1 MIYPWHRTKILI
13 TSKKKNLL
21 GVLYVRWL
29 KCNMERRVE
38 KKVQMT
44 WENNKF
50 SIKYFTVRICFGEPV
65 FSSCQVVGAWG
76 IDVECLLQSYRAK
89 DARLIFFVMLL
100 AETLITLKQLSVYEC
115 IYMCSCACVFSCIF
129 IADCFLFLSHFL
141 STTMPPDLPHQR
153 IIFKLRSS
161 VSWRRPLMC
170 PWAFST
176 QPKSHRRTHTD
187 NSTTLHGMAF
197 GRSL

>member
-1 MIYPWHRTKILI
+1 MIYPQHRTKILI
-13 TSKKKNLL
+13 TSKKKKLL

-115 IYMCSCACVFSCIF
+115 IYVFLCMCVFMHFHCWLLPLSKSLPLDHNASRFAPSKNHLQTEELCKLEK
-129 IADCFLFLSHFL
+129 ATDVSLGFLH
-141 STTMPPDLPHQR
+141 ST
-153 IIFKLRSS
+153 
-161 VSWRRPLMC
+161 
-170 PWAFST
+170 
-176 QPKSHRRTHTD
+176 
-187 NSTTLHGMAF
+187 
-197 GRSL
+197 

>member
-1 MIYPWHRTKILI
+1 MIYSWHRTK
-13 TSKKKNLL
+13 
-21 GVLYVRWL
+21 VLYVRWL

-65 FSSCQVVGAWG
+65 FSSCQVVGVWG
-76 IDVECLLQSYRAK
+76 IDVECLLQRYRAK
-89 DARLIFFVMLL
+89 DATLIFFVMLF
-100 AETLITLKQLSVYEC
+100 AETLITLKRLSVYEC
-115 IYMCSCACVFSCIF
+115 IYVFLCMRVF

-187 NSTTLHGMAF
+187 NSTALHGMAF

>member
-1 MIYPWHRTKILI
+1 
-13 TSKKKNLL
+13 
-21 GVLYVRWL
+21 
-29 KCNMERRVE
+29 MERRVE

-89 DARLIFFVMLL
+89 DATLIFFVMLL

-115 IYMCSCACVFSCIF
+115 IYVFLCMCVFMHFHCWLLPLSKS
-129 IADCFLFLSHFL
+129 LSHFL

-153 IIFKLRSS
+153 IIFKPRSS

-187 NSTTLHGMAF
+187 NSTALHGMAF